1 MLAGIGK
8 DGCAV
13 IAMLRKDLYVTGRY
27 AAAYAGA
34 WAVISLLCSVWMNI
48 HSLLDA
54 MPICALTVVL
64 NAVSADQ
71 ECRWD
76 RFAAMSSLRPWVL
89 VGEKYLYAYGLIAML
104 TALRAAGLRLAGR
117 HGGQP
122 LPRTILVLVLLALAT
137 ALPLTYRYGRRKGGA
152 LLLALWGAAAVLI
165 LGGSFLCSPVID
177 LLFGW
182 MDGIPALTLG
192 VRLAVGLLAAN
203 VLSYALSVRFY
214 TRRQRGWYG

>member
-1 MLAGIGK
+1 M
-8 DGCAV
+8 
-13 IAMLRKDLYVTGRY
+13 IALLRKDLYVTGRY

-48 HSLLDA
+48 HSLLDT

-76 RFAAMSSLRPWVL
+76 RFAAMSPLRPWVL

-152 LLLALWGAAAVLI
+152 LLLVGRC
-165 LGGSFLCSPVID
+165 GGSDPGGLVPLLPCHRPPFWLDGQCSGADP
-177 LLFGW
+177 
-182 MDGIPALTLG
+182 
-192 VRLAVGLLAAN
+192 
-203 VLSYALSVRFY
+203 
-214 TRRQRGWYG
+214 

>member
-1 MLAGIGK
+1 
-8 DGCAV
+8 
-13 IAMLRKDLYVTGRY
+13 MLRKDLYVTGRY

-48 HSLLDA
+48 HSLLDT

-76 RFAAMSSLRPWVL
+76 RFAAMSPLRPWVL

-152 LLLALWGAAAVLI
+152 LLLALWGAAAAAI
-165 LGGSFLCSPVID
+165 MGTAFLNYAAIEAA
-177 LLFGW
+177 FGW
-182 MDGIPALTLG
+182 MDDAPALTLG

-214 TRRQRGWYG
+214 TRRQWGWYG

>member
-48 HSLLDA
+48 HSLLDT

-76 RFAAMSSLRPWVL
+76 RFAAMSPLRPWVL

-104 TALRAAGLRLAGR
+104 TALRAAGLRPAAAADHTGPGPAGPGHR
-117 HGGQP
+117 TAP
-122 LPRTILVLVLLALAT
+122 DLPVRAEE
-137 ALPLTYRYGRRKGGA
+137 GRR
-152 LLLALWGAAAVLI
+152 AAAGLVGRC
-165 LGGSFLCSPVID
+165 GGSDPGGLVPLLPCHRPPFWLDGRCSGADP
-177 LLFGW
+177 
-182 MDGIPALTLG
+182 
-192 VRLAVGLLAAN
+192 
-203 VLSYALSVRFY
+203 
-214 TRRQRGWYG
+214 